1 MRPADAVETAECWA
15 LALEST
21 DRRSLLARTRQG
33 LPALRR
39 EQDDENRCAR
49 GAYRM
54 AEADGGAARVTL
66 FATGSEVAIA
76 MAARDA
82 LQAEGVP
89 TTVVSIPSWELFA
102 RQPAAYQSEVLAKH
116 TVRVAVEAGSPFG
129 WERFVRSEEHTSEL
143 QSLMRIS

>member
-1 MRPADAVETAECWA
+1 
-15 LALEST
+15 
-21 DRRSLLARTRQG
+21 
-33 LPALRR
+33 
-39 EQDDENRCAR
+39 
-49 GAYRM
+49 M

-102 RQPAAYQSEVLAKH
+102 RQPAAYQSAVLAKH
-116 TVRVAVEAGSPFG
+116 HVRVAVEAGSPFG
-129 WERFVRSEEHTSEL
+129 WERFVCVAGTLVGLRTFGEPGPAADHYTGN
-143 QSLMRIS
+143 